1 MECPICLE
9 PIPTTNEIKTDCNH
23 YFCKTCLMKWQKK
36 EEQNHQCPICRSPLK
51 KYTGYIS
58 IPILQHNQNII
69 ITRANSQYDP
79 YIRELTARLARRLL
93 CFVFLVA
100 VIFTAVII
108 IFLI

>member
-9 PIPTTNEIKTDCNH
+9 AIPTSNEIKTDCNH
-23 YFCKTCLMKWQKK
+23 YFCKTCLRTWQKK
-36 EEQNHQCPICRSPLK
+36 EENNHKCPICRATIK
-51 KYTGYIS
+51 KYTGFIS

-69 ITRANSQYDP
+69 ITRANSLYDP
-79 YIRELTARLARRLL
+79 YIRELTTRLARRLL

-100 VIFTAVII
+100 LTFTAVII